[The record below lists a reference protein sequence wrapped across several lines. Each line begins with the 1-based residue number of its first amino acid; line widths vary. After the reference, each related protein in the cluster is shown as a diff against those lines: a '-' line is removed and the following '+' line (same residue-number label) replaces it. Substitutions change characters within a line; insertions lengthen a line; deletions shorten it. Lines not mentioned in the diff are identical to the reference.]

1 MSDQPK
7 ELKFVTISL
16 SCPNFLERPIQI
28 WLTGYKQIKQ
38 YKMYK

>member
-16 SCPNFLERPIQI
+16 SGPNFLESTIQI
-28 WLTGYKQIKQ
+28 WLKDYKQIKQ
-38 YKMYK
+38 